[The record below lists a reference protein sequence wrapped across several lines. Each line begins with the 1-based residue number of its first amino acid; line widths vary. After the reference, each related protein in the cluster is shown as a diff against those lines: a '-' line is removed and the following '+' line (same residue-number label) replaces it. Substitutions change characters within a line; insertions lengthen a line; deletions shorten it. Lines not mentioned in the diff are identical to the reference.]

1 MANET
6 NLVALVTGANR
17 GIGLE
22 TARQLGAEGV
32 TVVMAGRSEAA
43 IHDAAR
49 TLEAEGHAVVPV
61 VMDVTNDE
69 QIEAVRAK
77 IEADYGRLDILI
89 NNAGIITG
97 ETFMGNSS
105 ATITKDALR
114 TTFEVNV
121 FAPVA
126 IAQVFLPLLKAA
138 PAARVVNLT
147 SILGSLT
154 LHSDPGS
161 PIAGS
166 KSLAYNSSK
175 AALNMAT
182 VHLAT
187 LLADTPIKVNA
198 AHPGWVKTDMGSEAA
213 PMELVD
219 GAKTSVQLA
228 LLGPDGPTGC
238 YIHLGEELPW

>member
-1 MANET
+1 MTNET

-22 TARQLGAEGV
+22 TARQLGAKGV
-32 TVVMAGRSEAA
+32 TVVMAGRSEAS

-49 TLEAEGHAVVPV
+49 ALSAEGHKVVPV
-61 VMDVTNDE
+61 VLDVTDDA
-69 QIEAVRAK
+69 QVEAVRAR

-89 NNAGIITG
+89 NNAGVITG
-97 ETFMGNSS
+97 ETFMENSA

-114 TTFEVNV
+114 TTFEVNL

-126 IAQVFLPLLKAA
+126 IAQAFLPLLKAA

-154 LHSDPGS
+154 LHADPQS
-161 PIAGS
+161 PIYGS
-166 KSLAYNSSK
+166 KSLAYNASK

-182 VHLAT
+182 VHLAA
-187 LLADTPIKVNA
+187 LLQDTPIKVNA

-213 PMELVD
+213 PMEILD
-219 GAKTSVQLA
+219 GARTSVELA
-228 LLGPDGPTGC
+228 LLGPDGPTGK